1 MTGDSDNKGSH
12 PGSQLKSA
20 MLTQHHHLMLI
31 EHRVVLQVLA
41 EQDVTHFLDK
51 IGRLGFY

>member
-1 MTGDSDNKGSH
+1 MGGDSDNKGSH

-20 MLTQHHHLMLI
+20 MLSQHLMLI
-31 EHRVVLQVLA
+31 KHCVFLQVQA